1 MNTLSIVAL
10 TIVGLVCLW
19 VLAIFAVKGYVDH
32 MSTPK
37 KEKFVVN
44 NRLTRVPQ
52 MINSETHDVL
62 AYSLGYS

>member
-1 MNTLSIVAL
+1 MNTLIIVAL
-10 TIVGLVCLW
+10 SIVGLI
-19 VLAIFAVKGYVDH
+19 LAIFVIKKYVDH

-52 MINSETHDVL
+52 MYNSETHDVL

>member
-10 TIVGLVCLW
+10 TIVGLICFW
-19 VLAIFAVKGYVDH
+19 ILAIFVIKKYADH
-32 MSTPK
+32 MSK

>member
-1 MNTLSIVAL
+1 MNTLVRVAL
-10 TIVGLVCLW
+10 IIIGLVCLW
-19 VLAIFAVKGYVDH
+19 FLSIIIGY
-32 MSTPK
+32 TPIRWFESK
-37 KEKFVVN
+37 KEKFVVK